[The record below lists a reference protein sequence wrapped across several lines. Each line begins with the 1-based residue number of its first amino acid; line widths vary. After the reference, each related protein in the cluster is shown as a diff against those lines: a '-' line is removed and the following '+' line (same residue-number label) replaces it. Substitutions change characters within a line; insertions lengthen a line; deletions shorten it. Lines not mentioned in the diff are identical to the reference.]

1 MTVPTRPPSP
11 HPVPGLA
18 PQRARPTTQAGRVA
32 NVVLPVLGVLA
43 VVALWW
49 LATIVFDIK
58 EFLLPDPG
66 DVLAA
71 FNEHPAYLLEQSW
84 VTLLE
89 TVQGFGLSIVV
100 GIPIALLI
108 AGSTILERTI
118 YPLLLALNSVPKIA
132 IAPILV
138 IWMGFG
144 PAPKVFLA
152 FLVCFFPV
160 VISTASGLK
169 STPAELVELM
179 RSLDSTRR
187 QEFFKLRFQHAL
199 PQIFVGLKVAISL
212 AVIGAVVAEFS
223 PGADAGLGFVIVQ
236 SGASVDTALAFAA
249 MVLLGIMSIALF
261 YGLAYLERRVLP
273 WAQEHPS

>member
-1 MTVPTRPPSP
+1 MTDLRHDRQT
-11 HPVPGLA
+11 
-18 PQRARPTTQAGRVA
+18 GRVA
-32 NVVLPVLGVLA
+32 DALLPALGVLA
-43 VVALWW
+43 VLAIWW

-58 EFLLPDPG
+58 EFLLPSPG

-71 FNEHPAYLLEQSW
+71 CTAHPVYLLEQTW

-89 TVQGFGLSIVV
+89 TVQGFGLAIVV

-132 IAPILV
+132 IAPLLV

-160 VISTASGLK
+160 VLSTASGLK
-169 STPAELVELM
+169 STPAELVELL
-179 RSLDSTRR
+179 RSLDCTRR
-187 QEFFKLRFQHAL
+187 QEFFKLRFQYAL

-223 PGADAGLGFVIVQ
+223 PGADAGLGFVIVT
-236 SGASVDTALAFAA
+236 SGGSADTALAFAA
-249 MVLLGIMSIALF
+249 MVLLGVLSIGLF
-261 YGLAYLERRVLP
+261 YALVYVERRLLP
-273 WAQEHPS
+273 WAEEHR

>member
-1 MTVPTRPPSP
+1 MTLLRQERQL
-11 HPVPGLA
+11 GRLA
-18 PQRARPTTQAGRVA
+18 SYL
-32 NVVLPVLGVLA
+32 LPALGVLA
-43 VVALWW
+43 ALALWW

-58 EFLLPDPG
+58 EFLLPSPG

-71 FNEHPAYLLEQSW
+71 FTAHPTYLLGQTW
-84 VTLLE
+84 VTMLE
-89 TVQGFGLSIVV
+89 SVQGFGLSIVV

-108 AGSTILERTI
+108 AGSAILERTI

-132 IAPILV
+132 IAPLLV

-160 VISTASGLK
+160 VLSTASGLR
-169 STPAELVELM
+169 STPAELVELL
-179 RSLDSTRR
+179 RSLDCTRR
-187 QEFFKLRFQHAL
+187 QEFFKLRFQYAL

-223 PGADAGLGFVIVQ
+223 PGADAGLGFVIVT
-236 SGASVDTALAFAA
+236 SGGSADTALAFAA
-249 MVLLGIMSIALF
+249 MVLLGVLSIALF
-261 YGLAYLERRVLP
+261 YALVYVERRLLP
-273 WAQEHPS
+273 WAEERR

>member
-1 MTVPTRPPSP
+1 MTDLRHDRQT
-11 HPVPGLA
+11 
-18 PQRARPTTQAGRVA
+18 GRVA
-32 NVVLPVLGVLA
+32 DALLPALGVLA
-43 VVALWW
+43 VLAIWW

-58 EFLLPDPG
+58 EFLLPSPG

-71 FNEHPAYLLEQSW
+71 CTAHPVYLLEQTW

-89 TVQGFGLSIVV
+89 TVQGFGLAIVV

-132 IAPILV
+132 IAPLLV

-160 VISTASGLK
+160 VLSTASGLK
-169 STPAELVELM
+169 STPAELVELL
-179 RSLDSTRR
+179 RSLDCTRR

-223 PGADAGLGFVIVQ
+223 PGADAGLGFVIVT
-236 SGASVDTALAFAA
+236 SGGSADTALAFAA
-249 MVLLGIMSIALF
+249 MVLLGVLSIGLF
-261 YGLAYLERRVLP
+261 YALVYVERRLLP
-273 WAQEHPS
+273 WAEEHR

>member
-1 MTVPTRPPSP
+1 MTLVRQDRQL
-11 HPVPGLA
+11 G
-18 PQRARPTTQAGRVA
+18 RAA
-32 NVVLPVLGVLA
+32 NIVLPVLGVLA
-43 VVALWW
+43 VLALWW

-58 EFLLPDPG
+58 EFLLPSPG

-71 FNEHPAYLLEQSW
+71 FTAHPGYLLEQTW

-100 GIPIALLI
+100 GIPVALLI

-132 IAPILV
+132 IAPLLV

-160 VISTASGLK
+160 VLSTASGLK
-169 STPAELVELM
+169 STPAELVELL
-179 RSLDSTRR
+179 RSLDCTRR
-187 QEFFKLRFQHAL
+187 QEFFKLRFQYAL

-223 PGADAGLGFVIVQ
+223 PGADAGLGFVIVT
-236 SGASVDTALAFAA
+236 SGSSADTALAFAA
-249 MVLLGIMSIALF
+249 MGLLGVLSIGLF
-261 YGLAYLERRVLP
+261 YALVYVERRLLP
-273 WAQEHPS
+273 WAEEHK

>member
-1 MTVPTRPPSP
+1 MTLTR
-11 HPVPGLA
+11 HD
-18 PQRARPTTQAGRVA
+18 RTTGRMA
-32 NVVLPVLGVLA
+32 NVLLPVLGVL
-43 VVALWW
+43 VVLALWW

-58 EFLLPDPG
+58 EFLLPSPG

-71 FNEHPAYLLEQSW
+71 FNERPVYLLESSW

-89 TVQGFGLSIVV
+89 TVQGFGLAIVV

-108 AGSTILERTI
+108 AGSTIFERTI

-132 IAPILV
+132 IAPLLV

-160 VISTASGLK
+160 VLATASGLK
-169 STPAELVELM
+169 STPAELVELL
-179 RSLDSTRR
+179 RSLDCTRR
-187 QEFFKLRFQHAL
+187 QEFFKLRFQYAL

-223 PGADAGLGFVIVQ
+223 PGADAGLGYVIVT
-236 SGASVDTALAFAA
+236 SGANADTALAFAA
-249 MVLLGIMSIALF
+249 MVLLGVLSIGLF
-261 YGLAYLERRVLP
+261 YGLVYAERRLLP
-273 WAQEHPS
+273 WAEEHRS

>member
-1 MTVPTRPPSP
+1 MTLTR
-11 HPVPGLA
+11 HD
-18 PQRARPTTQAGRVA
+18 RPTNRVA
-32 NVVLPVLGVLA
+32 NAVLPVIGLLAVLA
-43 VVALWW
+43 VWW

-71 FNEHPAYLLEQSW
+71 FNAHPGYLLEQTW

-108 AGSTILERTI
+108 AGSTIVERMI
-118 YPLLLALNSVPKIA
+118 YPLLLVLNSVPKIA
-132 IAPILV
+132 IAPLLV

-144 PAPKVFLA
+144 PGPKIFLA

-169 STPAELVELM
+169 STPAELVELL
-179 RSLDSTRR
+179 RSLDCTRR
-187 QEFFKLRFQHAL
+187 QEFFKLRFQYAL

-223 PGADAGLGFVIVQ
+223 PGADAGLGFVIVT
-236 SGASVDTALAFAA
+236 SGSSADTALAFAA
-249 MVLLGIMSIALF
+249 IVLLGVLSIALF
-261 YGLAYLERRVLP
+261 YGLVFVERRLLP
-273 WAQEHPS
+273 WAEEHRGS